1 MILQIRAMSAIFVS
15 RQKISPCTTKE
26 LIMICS
32 RIQETQAG
40 GGGAG
45 QNSVCER
52 RYDESRV
59 GSKNNNLI
67 EKMVSGCGYL

>member
-52 RYDESRV
+52 RYDGSRV
-59 GSKNNNLI
+59 CPRNNDLI
-67 EKMVSGCGYL
+67 ERI